1 MLGPT
6 EKYLMYELGFNQWD
20 MQVGHRN
27 NFVDKLVETI
37 ESGYYEDGD
46 FDLEAAL
53 EILEEASDRLWGGS
67 GSDSGSGSY
76 GGDGWNGSSD
86 YT

>member
-1 MLGPT
+1 
-6 EKYLMYELGFNQWD
+6 

-37 ESGYYEDGD
+37 EYGYYEDGD

-53 EILEEASDRLWGGS
+53 AE
-67 GSDSGSGSY
+67 
-76 GGDGWNGSSD
+76 
-86 YT
+86 